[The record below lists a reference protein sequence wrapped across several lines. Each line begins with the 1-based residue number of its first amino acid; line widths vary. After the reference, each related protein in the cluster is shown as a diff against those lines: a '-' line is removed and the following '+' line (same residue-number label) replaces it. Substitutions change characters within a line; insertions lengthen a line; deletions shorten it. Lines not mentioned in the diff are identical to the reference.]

1 MSGSRNNCAAPETQ
15 AIHKVAAMLGGPA
28 GSVERAGDLLTLLRD
43 PVRRTLLESLSRT
56 PSRAAPA
63 LVHATGAET
72 EDLYHH
78 LRCLTRSGALTRS
91 RHHTYAVDP
100 AALTAVRCY
109 FDALL
114 ALSALGSG
122 TPLRGT

>member
-1 MSGSRNNCAAPETQ
+1 MPGSRSAGATSEAQ
-15 AIHKVAAMLGGPA
+15 AIHTVAAMLDGPA
-28 GSVERAGDLLTLLRD
+28 GSVDRAAGLLTLLRD

-63 LVHATGAET
+63 LVHATGAGA

-109 FDALL
+109 LDALL
-114 ALSALGSG
+114 ALSALNAGGLS
-122 TPLRGT
+122 RGA